1 MKSNINKPKTEL
13 SKDRKEKKKKRQLNA
28 AMNLFYCAFLFFS
41 KSQTN

>member
-13 SKDRKEKKKKRQLNA
+13 SKDRKEKKKRQLNA